1 MKSEKTEVANG
12 LSKRWDLLFRYR
24 LIEIVAQWEGRLT
37 TNHLCENFGI
47 GRQQASRDINA
58 YMACEG
64 KGNLV
69 YDRHMKGYK
78 PSPTF
83 VPRFT
88 AGTAD
93 EYLHVLSRNKDI
105 IYTFDNLNM
114 GFVHTQI
121 IGVPVRSIEP
131 LILRPLI
138 QAART
143 QKRVEISYVSLA
155 NPVAETRII
164 APHTLVCTPLRW
176 HVRAYCEKNHAFR
189 DFVLSRFREVNGML
203 DESPMTVAQDE
214 QWQHEVNLILCPD
227 PRLNLLQQNVIARDY
242 DMENGRLVLTERA
255 ALIPYMLQV
264 FNIDPLKLEGK
275 PEAQQIVIQNRNEIE
290 DYLF

>member
-1 MKSEKTEVANG
+1 
-12 LSKRWDLLFRYR
+12 
-24 LIEIVAQWEGRLT
+24 
-37 TNHLCENFGI
+37 
-47 GRQQASRDINA
+47 
-58 YMACEG
+58 
-64 KGNLV
+64 
-69 YDRHMKGYK
+69 
-78 PSPTF
+78 
-83 VPRFT
+83 
-88 AGTAD
+88 
-93 EYLHVLSRNKDI
+93 
-105 IYTFDNLNM
+105 M

-214 QWQHEVNLILCPD
+214 QWQNKVNLILCPD
-227 PRLNLLQQNVIARDY
+227 PRLNLLQQNVIERDY

-255 ALIPYMLQV
+255 ALIPYMFQV

>member
-1 MKSEKTEVANG
+1 
-12 LSKRWDLLFRYR
+12 
-24 LIEIVAQWEGRLT
+24 
-37 TNHLCENFGI
+37 
-47 GRQQASRDINA
+47 
-58 YMACEG
+58 
-64 KGNLV
+64 
-69 YDRHMKGYK
+69 MKGYK

-214 QWQHEVNLILCPD
+214 QWQNKVNLILCPD
-227 PRLNLLQQNVIARDY
+227 PRLNLLQQNVIERDY